1 MIKLLVKLF
10 VTRDK
15 NADEAKLREKYCIL
29 GGALGIVCNLVL
41 FGLKLAVGSAM
52 GSIAIISDA
61 FNNLSD
67 TGSSVVSVIGAKLS
81 GRKPDKEHPF
91 GHGRFEYV
99 SSLIVSFIIILV
111 GFELLKSS
119 VFKIFHPEKVTFSL
133 PLTVILCISVFVKV
147 WMYLYNRYLGTEA
160 NSSLLLA
167 TARDSAN
174 DVISTSAVIATTII
188 GKFIDFPPLDGI
200 IGTLVSVM
208 ILYSGFEIARDTIGL
223 LLGAPPDPE
232 TVKNIRD
239 CIIAGEG
246 IVGVH
251 DLIVHDYGPGRV
263 FASVHAEVPDNS
275 DLVKTHEI
283 IDRLEQ
289 KIYHEL
295 GIETVIHMDP
305 VSVNCEKTD
314 RLRKLALKT
323 VKSIDGRMNIHDFR
337 ITDGHR
343 RINLIFDVEVP
354 ADYRE
359 TEHLRR
365 RIADSLEAL
374 DPRFRAVISLDT
386 IYE

>member
-1 MIKLLVKLF
+1 MIKILVKLF
-10 VTRDK
+10 VTNDK
-15 NADEAKLREKYCIL
+15 SASEAKLRERYCIL
-29 GGALGIVCNLVL
+29 GGVLGIICNLFL
-41 FGLKLAVGSAM
+41 FGLKLAVGTAM
-52 GSIAIISDA
+52 GSIAIVSDA

-67 TGSSVVSVIGAKLS
+67 TGSSVVSVIGTKLS
-81 GRKPDKEHPF
+81 GKKPDKEHPF

-111 GFELLKSS
+111 GFELFKSS
-119 VFKIFHPEKVTFSL
+119 VLKIFYPENVTFSL
-133 PLTVILCISVFVKV
+133 PLTVILCVSVFVKV

-160 NSSLLLA
+160 DSALLIA

-188 GKFIDFPPLDGI
+188 GKFISFPPLDGI
-200 IGTLVSVM
+200 IGTLVSIM

-223 LLGAPPDPE
+223 LLGAPPDPQ
-232 TVKNIRD
+232 TVKSIREL
-239 CIIAGEG
+239 IMSGEG

-263 FASVHAEVPDNS
+263 FASVHAEVPDDS
-275 DLVKTHEI
+275 DIVKTHEI

-305 VSVNCEKTD
+305 ISVNCEKTD
-314 RLRKLALKT
+314 RLRTLVLET
-323 VKSIDGRMNIHDFR
+323 VKSIDARMNIHDFR
-337 ITDGHR
+337 ITDGHK

-354 ADYRE
+354 ADYRGKE
-359 TEHLRR
+359 QLRR
-365 RIADSLEAL
+365 RIADAVESR
-374 DPRFRAVISLDT
+374 DPRFRAVINLDT
-386 IYE
+386 IYG